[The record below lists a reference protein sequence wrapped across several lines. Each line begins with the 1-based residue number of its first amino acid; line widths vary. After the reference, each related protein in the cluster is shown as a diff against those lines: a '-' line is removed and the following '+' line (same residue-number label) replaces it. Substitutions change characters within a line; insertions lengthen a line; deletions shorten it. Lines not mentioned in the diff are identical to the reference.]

1 MSIAKFLG
9 CWLCTFVRADT
20 QLQQHNDLPR
30 DSLYLQC
37 QQTYEH
43 CSQKEG
49 YVTVGNLVS
58 AEFIL
63 LLLVA
68 VIACQGLL

>member
-9 CWLCTFVRADT
+9 CWLCTFVRAHT

-30 DSLYLQC
+30 DSLYLC